1 MRQTEASFRKIKHMG
16 LHLSNGT
23 ASLAGSIVFL
33 ASYLV
38 FAFGRIPGTRI
49 GRTAMALI
57 GATLMLG
64 LGVLTPQQALASV
77 NFPTLILLFGMM
89 VVAAGLTQTGFFA
102 WITGSVIARM
112 PLRALLPAVIFTS
125 GILSAILVN
134 DVVCVVMT
142 PLVLATAHYLRR
154 PALPYLLALATASN
168 IGGVATI
175 TGNPQNMLIGSVAKI
190 HYLTFLGRLGPVAL
204 LGLLAN
210 WALLSWLFR
219 KELHQTVPIASDA
232 MTQAAQD
239 ADRHIQNISGSMVK
253 PLLIAFL
260 VVVALMSGITPAFAA
275 ISAACLLLF
284 SRRRDPA
291 TLLGGV
297 DWSLLLFFAGL
308 FIVLGG
314 GEAAGISGKLLTYAE
329 HLNLQ
334 NTVLFATV
342 VTLLGNVVSNV
353 PAVMLLQPLVEKM
366 NQAATNPHSLW
377 LLLAMASTLAGN
389 LTITGSVAN
398 IIVVESARKE
408 TPISFWQYLR
418 VGVPITLA
426 TLAIGWMWLSWM

>member
-1 MRQTEASFRKIKHMG
+1 MG
-16 LHLSNGT
+16 LHLSRET
-23 ASLAGSIVFL
+23 VSFAGDFVFL
-33 ASYLV
+33 ISYLV

-49 GRTAMALI
+49 DRTAMALI

-89 VVAAGLTQTGFFA
+89 VVAAGLAQTGFFA
-102 WITGSVIARM
+102 WLTGRVIARM
-112 PLRALLPAVIFTS
+112 PPRALLPAVIFTS
-125 GILSAILVN
+125 GILSSILVN

-154 PALPYLLALATASN
+154 PALPYLLALATAAN

-175 TGNPQNMLIGSVAKI
+175 TGTPQNMLISSVAGI
-190 HYLTFLGRLGPVAL
+190 HYLAFLGHLGPVAL
-204 LGLLAN
+204 LGLLVD

-219 KELHQTVPIASDA
+219 KELHQTVASASDA
-232 MTQAAQD
+232 MTRAAKA
-239 ADRHIQNISGSMVK
+239 ADQHIQKINGSMLK
-253 PLLIAFL
+253 PLVIALL
-260 VVVALMSGITPAFAA
+260 VVVALMFGITPAFAA
-275 ISAACLLLF
+275 IGAACLLLF

-291 TLLGGV
+291 TLLAAV

-308 FIVLGG
+308 FVVLGG
-314 GEAAGISGKLLTYAE
+314 GEAAGVSARLLTYAE
-329 HLNLQ
+329 RLNLQ
-334 NTVLFATV
+334 NTVLFTTA

-353 PAVMLLQPLVEKM
+353 PAVMLLQPL
-366 NQAATNPHSLW
+366 AAKLSHTASNPHSLW

-408 TPISFWQYLR
+408 MPISFWQYLR
-418 VGVPITLA
+418 VGVPITLV
-426 TLAIGWMWLSWM
+426 TLAIGWMWLSWL

>member
-1 MRQTEASFRKIKHMG
+1 MG
-16 LHLSNGT
+16 LHLSAHAT
-23 ASLAGSIVFL
+23 VISGSVIFL
-33 ASYLV
+33 TSYLV
-38 FAFGRIPGTRI
+38 FAFGHVPGTRI

-64 LGVLTPQQALASV
+64 FGVLTPQQALDSV

-89 VVAAGLTQTGFFA
+89 VVAAGLAQTGFFA
-102 WITGSVIARM
+102 WVTGSMIARM
-112 PLRALLPAVIFTS
+112 PPRALLPAVIFTS

-154 PALPYLLALATASN
+154 PSLPYLLALATASN

-175 TGNPQNMLIGSVAKI
+175 TGNPQNMLIGSVAGI
-190 HYLTFLGRLGPVAL
+190 HYLSFLGRLGPVAL
-204 LGLLAN
+204 LGLLVD
-210 WALLSWLFR
+210 WALLSLFFR
-219 KELHQTVPIASDA
+219 KELRQVIPVPSAA
-232 MTQAAQD
+232 MTQAAD
-239 ADRHIQNISGSMVK
+239 EAERHIQNINGSMLK
-253 PLLIAFL
+253 PLIIALL
-260 VVVALMSGITPAFAA
+260 VIIALMAGVSPPFAA

-291 TLLGGV
+291 TLLARV
-297 DWSLLLFFAGL
+297 DWSLLLFFGGL
-308 FIVLGG
+308 FVVLGG
-314 GEAAGISGKLLTYAE
+314 GEAAGVSARLLTYAE

-334 NTVLFATV
+334 NTLLFTTA

-353 PAVMLLQPLVEKM
+353 PAVLLLQPLVAKM
-366 NQAATNPHSLW
+366 GQAAANPHALW

-418 VGVPITLA
+418 VGVPITVV
-426 TLAIGWMWLSWM
+426 TLAIGWIWLTWLSTWL